1 MAYFTDADWWRN
13 AASPQGQS
21 SARALGRN
29 PWEVP
34 LLATPTGAAP
44 RGRLSQALDVSVARL
59 GGRPT
64 SAMNEGLGILPLALV
79 AGGTI
84 LGGKTVANL
93 PLVGQFTRKIPGISH
108 INKTFSEGGSTH
120 NQRAMVYGSAWAQAK
135 KQVQDGLSKIQPAF
149 DKIEAQAPAVIDQLA
164 YLQGPAIERSPAA
177 RQAVARARQAAAD
190 FNDQLDALRTLVE
203 DFNAK
208 VRTFTDAEAVSPSTA
223 PPPGSDGQIAL
234 DKAKNMVA
242 GILRALPRVQSKI
255 VGARKVVD
263 SATLIVNRE
272 NKRLMD
278 EASAMAAKQRAQEQ
292 AFQAMQD
299 ALRARYQIPTP
310 SVWSPSS
317 SYPGSVPLQVQTP
330 LAPSGGT
337 PTGYDFE
344 PLPESTN
351 PYGGTIPMGIPI
363 IDPRKTQSPVDQ
375 YPPPAIPQPQ
385 TSGSIDLSLISPSPS
400 GEEF

>member
-93 PLVGQFTRKIPGISH
+93 PIVSQYTRQIPGISH
-108 INKTFSEGGSTH
+108 INKTFSEGGSSH
-120 NQRAMVYGSAWAQAK
+120 NQRAMRYGAAWAQAK

-149 DKIEAQAPAVIDQLA
+149 DKIEAQAPGMIDQMAL
-164 YLQGPAIERSPAA
+164 LQGPAIERSQAA
-177 RQAVARARQAAAD
+177 RQAVARARQAATE

-208 VRTFTDAEAVSPSTA
+208 VRIFTNAEAESPSTT
-223 PPPGSDGQIAL
+223 PPPGSAGQIAL

-278 EASAMAAKQRAQEQ
+278 EASAMAAKQRAREQ
-292 AFQAMQD
+292 AFQSMQD

-310 SVWSPSS
+310 SVWSTSS
-317 SYPGSVPLQVQTP
+317 SFPGAVPLQVQTP
-330 LAPSGGT
+330 LAPSGGV

-351 PYGGTIPMGIPI
+351 PYAQAP
-363 IDPRKTQSPVDQ
+363 SPVVQ